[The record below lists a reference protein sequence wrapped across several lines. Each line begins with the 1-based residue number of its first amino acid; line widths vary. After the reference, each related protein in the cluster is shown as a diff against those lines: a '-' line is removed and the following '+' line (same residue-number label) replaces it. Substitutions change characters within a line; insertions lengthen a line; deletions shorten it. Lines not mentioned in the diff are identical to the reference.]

1 MKRHRQ
7 LRRLQPDAGLRVAA
21 RRPLRLAHAPQDSL
35 TISEAMDVLVSLQYA
50 NGRIHEAT
58 YTTSDKLRPDAEFD
72 LHGQRWRVVGPT
84 KTRRVGGDTPRM
96 LCVAT
101 GASSRLPPPSAS
113 KP

>member
-58 YTTSDKLRPDAEFD
+58 YTTSEKLGLDAEFD
-72 LHGQRWRVVGPT
+72 LYGRCWRVVGTT
-84 KTRRVGGDTPRM
+84 KTRRARGDTPRM
-96 LCVAT
+96 LCVST
-101 GASSRLPPPSAS
+101 GAASRLPPASAS
-113 KP
+113 RP